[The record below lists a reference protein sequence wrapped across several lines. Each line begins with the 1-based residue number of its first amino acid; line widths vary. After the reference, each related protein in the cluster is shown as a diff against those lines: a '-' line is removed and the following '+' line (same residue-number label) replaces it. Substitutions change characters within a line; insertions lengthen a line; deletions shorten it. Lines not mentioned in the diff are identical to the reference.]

1 MSTNTK
7 PLNVEEMRSCMLEA
21 LRREPRTQELYL
33 MARVAEVA
41 VQRGYL
47 PDSGSRYGHQLPRE
61 LWRRFRD
68 VLWGLIG
75 EGVVAFGTDSSNAA
89 WPWLSVT
96 EYGEACLAAGEIVP
110 HDPDGYLNALEAV
123 RPLDD
128 VEKRFIPQA
137 LHAYLRN
144 LPDASAV
151 MLGCASE
158 HLLQVLADAVVTA
171 EPQRKQKIDHA
182 RQKAS
187 HLINDLNGWLA
198 QRQIPDELEEERVHT
213 FEGLAQMIRI
223 TRNDAGHPRGGRPV
237 ARDRVYALLQLFLG
251 YRAWMACVIT
261 HLKP

>member
-1 MSTNTK
+1 
-7 PLNVEEMRSCMLEA
+7 MLEA
-21 LRREPRTQELYL
+21 LRREPHTHELNL
-33 MARVAEVA
+33 KARVAEVA

-47 PDSGSRYGHQLPRE
+47 PDGRSGYCHQLPRE

-68 VLWGLIG
+68 VLWGLIV
-75 EGVVAFGTDSSNAA
+75 EGVVAVGIDSNNTA
-89 WPWLSVT
+89 WPFLSVT
-96 EYGEACLAAGEIVP
+96 EYGEACLAAGEVVP

-158 HLLQVLADAVVTA
+158 HLLQVLADAVVTV
-171 EPQRKQKIDHA
+171 EPQRKQKIEHD

-187 HLINDLNGWLA
+187 RLINGLNGWLA
-198 QRQIPDELEEERVHT
+198 QRQIPDDLEEERVHT
-213 FEGLAQMIRI
+213 FDGLAQMIRI

-251 YRAWMACVIT
+251 YRTWIARLLT
-261 HLKP
+261 YLGQ